1 VQTMQLK
8 NEQLEQIGEYV
19 QKQLPLWLD
28 RIPVFSRVYEMDLRE
43 RTVRVE
49 EELKSQREL
58 MLKGFENSE
67 KQIMLLKDSMD
78 KQFVNVD
85 KRFDL
90 LTKMMLFG
98 FSLMT
103 AVVTVSLAL
112 IHFGKV

>member
-1 VQTMQLK
+1 MQAMQLK
-8 NEQLEQIGEYV
+8 SEQLEQIGEYV

-28 RIPVFSRVYEMDLRE
+28 RIPVFSRAYEMDLRE

-67 KQIMLLKDSMD
+67 KQLVLMKDQMDKRFDSME
-78 KQFVNVD
+78 

-103 AVVTVSLAL
+103 AVITVSLAL